1 MSDIFDE
8 VDEDLRADR
17 AQRFL
22 KRYGTWIAA
31 AMLLVVAGVGALQGW
46 RWYQDRQ
53 AVKAA
58 ESFLAA
64 SAAAAVPNADAAAIA
79 GRFTG
84 TAAEAPTGYRTLA
97 RLRAAAL
104 LVGKD
109 TPAALAQYDQLSKDS
124 AVPAL
129 YRDLATLLW
138 GLHGLGVTEPAQ
150 IESRLAPLAVA
161 TNPWHASAQEVRALA
176 ALQRGDAAA
185 ARRGLETL
193 ANDVTAPQGV
203 RERAGRLLAGLG
215 G

>member
-8 VDEDLRADR
+8 VEEDLRADR

-22 KRYGTWIAA
+22 KRYGTWIAV
-31 AMLLVVAGVGALQGW
+31 AMLLVVAGVAGLQGW
-46 RWYQDRQ
+46 RWWQDRQ
-53 AVKAA
+53 SVKAA
-58 ESFLAA
+58 EAFLAA
-64 SAAAAVPNADAAAIA
+64 SAAAAVPNADAKAVAAQFVGAAA
-79 GRFTG
+79 G
-84 TAAEAPTGYRTLA
+84 APEGYSTLA

-104 LVGKD
+104 LVGAD
-109 TPAALAQYDQLSKDS
+109 TPAALAQYDALSRDT
-124 AVPAL
+124 AVEPL

-161 TNPWHASAQEVRALA
+161 TNPWHASVEEVRALA
-176 ALQRGDAAA
+176 ALQRGDATA
-185 ARRGLETL
+185 ARQGLEAL

-203 RERAGRLLAGLG
+203 RERAGRLIAGLG

>member
-1 MSDIFDE
+1 VSDIFDE
-8 VDEDLRADR
+8 VEEDLRADR

-31 AMLLVVAGVGALQGW
+31 AMLLVVAGVAGLQGW
-46 RWYQDRQ
+46 RWWQDRQ

-58 ESFLAA
+58 EGFLAA
-64 SAAAAVPNADAAAIA
+64 SAASAVPTADAKAVAAQFSNAAV
-79 GRFTG
+79 G
-84 TAAEAPTGYRTLA
+84 APAGYRTLA

-104 LVGKD
+104 LVGED
-109 TPAALAQYDQLSKDS
+109 TPAALAQYDQLGKDS
-124 AVPAL
+124 AVEPL

-176 ALQRGDAAA
+176 ALQRGDSTL
-185 ARRGLETL
+185 ARRGLEAL

-203 RERAGRLLAGLG
+203 RERAGRLLVGLG